1 MALTTG
7 KKQTSVTP
15 SSMANRMGVVPA
27 YGGDWLATASDTLG
41 KTLDLQAKRVATIE
55 EEKWKA
61 QFSIDTYKAINEFAS
76 AIVR

>member
-41 KTLDLQAKRVATIE
+41 KTLDLQAKE
-55 EEKWKA
+55 
-61 QFSIDTYKAINEFAS
+61 
-76 AIVR
+76 